1 MRGRMHV
8 GKLTTVAV
16 LTIRNLDDAVYQ
28 RLKDQAR
35 LHQRSTEAEARVI
48 LAQGL
53 KLDREAVIR
62 EIDEIRRSLEGKVS
76 GDTTAWIREERD
88 RL

>member
-1 MRGRMHV
+1 M
-8 GKLTTVAV
+8 AA

-35 LHQRSTEAEARVI
+35 LHQRSIEAEARII
-48 LAQGL
+48 LGQGL
-53 KLDREAVIR
+53 KRDREAVIR
-62 EIDEIRRSLEGKVS
+62 EIDEIRRSLEGKVTW
-76 GDTTAWIREERD
+76 DTTAWLRQERD